1 MSLYHV
7 YSFVCALWF
16 IAEFVWARIA
26 AGVRSQ
32 GLDRDSLGILW
43 VTMLLSIFA
52 GSAARKLD
60 LADWQQYKHMLL
72 LVATV
77 LVIVGATIRLLSILT
92 LKNFFTVRV
101 TILGDHR
108 LIQRG
113 LYAHIRHPSYLG
125 ALIGFFG
132 VGLGMCNGLSLLIVF
147 FPILGAFLYR
157 IHVEEHALQQ
167 RFGPEY
173 AAYRSSTKRLIPWL
187 Y

>member
-26 AGVRSQ
+26 TGVRSQ

-43 VTMLLSIFA
+43 VTMLLSIVV
-52 GSAARKLD
+52 GSAARKLNI
-60 LADWQQYKHMLL
+60 ANWQQHKHVLL
-72 LVATV
+72 LAATV
-77 LVIVGATIRLLSILT
+77 LVVIGAAIRFLSILT
-92 LKNFFTVRV
+92 LKKFFTVRV
-101 TILGDHR
+101 TILGDHQ
-108 LIQRG
+108 LIRRG

-125 ALIGFFG
+125 ALISFFG

-147 FPILGAFLYR
+147 LPILGAFLYR

-167 RFGPEY
+167 RFGYEY
-173 AAYRSSTKRLIPWL
+173 AAYRASTKRLIPWI